1 MSRESRE
8 VHTVGENKIIKM
20 PNKRQFLILIPFALF
35 YTMAAMFGALEK
47 AASLS
52 ILQNLGRAL
61 LWMFGSYAVL
71 LGLCLI
77 LSNGDEIVSEAAS
90 KIPLLS
96 RIPGKKERQ
105 GKWYVYLLFAAVC
118 LLGYL
123 PYYLMYYPTW
133 LNNDAVWQIE
143 QALGWA
149 AASNHHP
156 YFHTLILKGL
166 FMIGYRFSGSYT
178 VGAAFYTF
186 VQVLV
191 MAMVFAFF
199 LYQLYKRGTR
209 MLWLVL
215 AVAFYAFLPIN
226 GLLTICMGKDEFFTA
241 VLLLFMWMT
250 VEYDLDAEEAG
261 DEEGQS
267 VDEDIQP
274 DAALYKRG
282 GGKWGAYSGYT
293 KRIMQARAV
302 RYVVIGFL
310 LCVLRSNGI
319 FIYAGTAVIL
329 LIVKMKKGH
338 FPRRTFLCV
347 AAVLVCY
354 LIYHG
359 PVLKALQVE
368 PPDTIEGLT
377 MPTQHILCAYL
388 KGGELT
394 EEEVAMVDK
403 VVPVEEVG
411 DYYNPWLFDIVKNFI
426 RSDGDQQ
433 VIADHKW
440 EYFKL
445 WFRVGLRNPLQYVVA
460 QVRQTAGYW
469 AYDVKDYEYVYG
481 EYYMVDNP
489 FGITTQRK
497 LFTYEAELSMHDFL
511 MGFQDF
517 YNKVWSL
524 GLSTWLMV
532 FAMAY
537 TVYRRRSVMI
547 YVPFIML
554 LATLMLATPVYNEF
568 RYTYGLFAAFPM
580 LFSYSFGGREN
591 LLLRYTDEKMV

>member
-1 MSRESRE
+1 MSRESKE
-8 VHTVGENKIIKM
+8 VHTASENKIIEM

-47 AASLS
+47 AATLS
-52 ILQNLGRAL
+52 VLQNLGRAL
-61 LWMFGSYAVL
+61 LWIFGSYVVL

-77 LSNGDEIVSEAAS
+77 LSNRVEIVSKAAS

-96 RIPGKKERQ
+96 RIPEKKTRQ
-105 GKWYVYLLFAAVC
+105 GKWYVYLLFTVIC

-143 QALGWA
+143 QVLGWA

-178 VGAAFYTF
+178 GGAAFYTF
-186 VQVLV
+186 IQVLI

-209 MLWLVL
+209 IIWLVL
-215 AVAFYAFLPIN
+215 AVCFYAFLPIN

-250 VEYDLDAEEAG
+250 VEFDLDAAQSAEDTSAGQKIEADMEKNKEMHRHG
-261 DEEGQS
+261 
-267 VDEDIQP
+267 I
-274 DAALYKRG
+274 LR
-282 GGKWGAYSGYT
+282 WIAYF
-293 KRIMQARAV
+293 IA
-302 RYVVIGFL
+302 GFL

-319 FIYAGTAVIL
+319 FIYAGTVFFL
-329 LIVKMKKGH
+329 LIVRIKKGQ

-347 AAVLVCY
+347 VAVLLCY
-354 LIYHG
+354 LLYHG
-359 PVLKALQVE
+359 PLLKALHVE

-377 MPTQHILCAYL
+377 MPTQHLLCAYL

-394 EEEVAMVDK
+394 EEEVAMIDQ

-426 RSDGDQQ
+426 RSEGDQQ
-433 VIADHKW
+433 VIADNKW

-445 WFRVGLRNPLQYVVA
+445 WLRVGLRNPLQYVVA
-460 QVRQTAGYW
+460 EVRQTAGYW
-469 AYDVKDYEYVYG
+469 AYSVKDYEYVYG

-489 FGITTQRK
+489 FEITTKRK
-497 LFTYEAELSMHDFL
+497 LFTYDAELGMHDFL

-524 GLSTWLMV
+524 GRNMWLMM
-532 FAMAY
+532 FGIAY

-554 LATLMLATPVYNEF
+554 FVTLFLATPVYNEF
-568 RYTYGLFAAFPM
+568 RYAYGLFAAFPM
-580 LFSYSFGGREN
+580 LFSYSFWEGCKDGSGEN
-591 LLLRYTDEKMV
+591 HK

>member
-8 VHTVGENKIIKM
+8 VHTAGENKIIKM

-35 YTMAAMFGALEK
+35 YTIAAMFGALEK

-61 LWMFGSYAVL
+61 LWMFGSYGLL

-77 LSNGDEIVSEAAS
+77 LSNWDGIVSEAVS

-96 RIPGKKERQ
+96 RIPEKKERQ

-118 LLGYL
+118 LLGYM

-178 VGAAFYTF
+178 GGAAFYTF
-186 VQVLV
+186 IQVLI

-215 AVAFYAFLPIN
+215 AVSFYAFLPIN

-261 DEEGQS
+261 DE
-267 VDEDIQP
+267 
-274 DAALYKRG
+274 
-282 GGKWGAYSGYT
+282 
-293 KRIMQARAV
+293 ARAV
-302 RYVVIGFL
+302 GYIVIGFL

-329 LIVKMKKGH
+329 LIVKIVQKRH

-347 AAVLVCY
+347 AAVLLCY

-394 EEEVAMVDK
+394 EEEVAMIDE

-497 LFTYEAELSMHDFL
+497 LFTYKAELGMHDFL
-511 MGFQDF
+511 MGFQDL

-532 FAMAY
+532 FTMAY
-537 TVYRRRSVMI
+537 TLYQRRSIMI

-554 LATLMLATPVYNEF
+554 LITLMLATPVYNEF
-568 RYTYGLFAAFPM
+568 RYAYGLFAAFPV
-580 LFSYSFGGREN
+580 LFSYSFGARES
-591 LLLRYTDEKMV
+591 

>member
-71 LGLCLI
+71 LGLCRI
-77 LSNGDEIVSEAAS
+77 LSNRGEIVSEAAS

-96 RIPGKKERQ
+96 RISGKKERQ

-186 VQVLV
+186 VQVLI

-209 MLWLVL
+209 MLWLML
-215 AVAFYAFLPIN
+215 AVVFYAFLPIN

-250 VEYDLDAEEAG
+250 VEYDLEAVQGTG
-261 DEEGQS
+261 DETRQS
-267 VDEDIQP
+267 TGEDIDMQAG
-274 DAALYKRG
+274 AALHKRAIG
-282 GGKWGAYSGYT
+282 SWIAYFG
-293 KRIMQARAV
+293 
-302 RYVVIGFL
+302 IGFL

-329 LIVKMKKGH
+329 LIAKMKKGH

-347 AAVLVCY
+347 AAVLLCY

-394 EEEVAMVDK
+394 EEEVAMIDE

-426 RSDGDQQ
+426 RSGGDQQ

-497 LFTYEAELSMHDFL
+497 LFTYEAELGMHDFL
-511 MGFQDF
+511 MGFQDL

-537 TVYRRRSVMI
+537 TLYQRHSIMI
-547 YVPFIML
+547 YVPYIML
-554 LATLMLATPVYNEF
+554 LITLMLATPVYNEF
-568 RYTYGLFAAFPM
+568 RYAYGLFAAFPV
-580 LFSYSFGGREN
+580 LFSYSFGVRES
-591 LLLRYTDEKMV
+591 